1 MKFNIKTFLNYK
13 FWEKFILFTS
23 AIGAPFLTQGMI
35 VDINSSGKEI
45 WVYGWLTNSLIYLL
59 MLSVSFYVFWI
70 IQFVLLTIYNV
81 IYYVF
86 FNYIRIFISYCKS
99 QGIKG
104 ILSKINCFFNAYS
117 KWILLVTT
125 IFGLVV
131 LYFNNALPI
140 IIVKF
145 IEYIFLGFSAIIGI
159 VFVFG
164 MIKTLGIT
172 SLIIINGLARLIFSF
187 LTLIFGTIIKIYR
200 IVVKKK

>member
-1 MKFNIKTFLNYK
+1 MKFLKFNIKTFLNYK

-45 WVYGWLTNSLIYLL
+45 FVYGWLTNSLIYLL

-81 IYYVF
+81 IYNVF
-86 FNYIRIFISYCKS
+86 FYYIRIFISYCKS

-131 LYFNNALPI
+131 LYFNNALYTSELFSLVTCVI
-140 IIVKF
+140 RFGEKRNLKRNFMLSGKF
-145 IEYIFLGFSAIIGI
+145 ASHSSLELSELLLFSPRLTPL
-159 VFVFG
+159 
-164 MIKTLGIT
+164 KLLED
-172 SLIIINGLARLIFSF
+172 SLLSF
-187 LTLIFGTIIKIYR
+187 WE
-200 IVVKKK
+200 